1 MTEKTQPLPLVD
13 AGLPYRQGA
22 PPAAPPFR
30 PPVPPPLTRTTPSF
44 PPQASTTQSDGSPS
58 AAPQSHAPQP
68 AALQPP
74 AAQSPAAQSPAPHI
88 PVSPRSSAPGSESAG
103 DGPRRGIGRSI
114 LRLAGQWTVR
124 SRVLGAVLVLS
135 TLGLLV
141 AGTAAYALERAN
153 LDAEMD
159 GSLSRSFGEL
169 ETLLDTGIDPDT
181 GTGFVEAEQL
191 VYLVMQRTLPA
202 PNEGMMG
209 VRDGQAIL
217 LANESVNVRLEN
229 DPELVSA
236 VAGEA
241 DSPTVRIST
250 FTTSSATYRAVTVP
264 VQLGQD
270 PQPTVFVLAFDT
282 QAERSQLDQTFG
294 TFALISLGTLLL
306 IGVVGWLLVGNLLQ
320 PVRRLRDTARQI
332 SDSDL
337 SQRIAVTGND
347 DLSDLTRT
355 INAMLD
361 RLEGSFT
368 SQRQLFDDVGHELRT
383 PITIVQG
390 HLELQDSSDRAD
402 VDAVRGVALDELGRM
417 RFLVDDL
424 VTLAGSSRPDFVRAE
439 SSDIGRLT
447 DEVLDKV
454 RGLGPRR
461 WAVDS
466 RAEGFFRI
474 DERRITQAWLQLAAN
489 AVKFSAEGSTVT
501 LGSRL
506 EPEGLR
512 LWLRDEG
519 VGIPKA
525 DQQRIFERFT
535 RGANSKRAEGS
546 GLGLTIVDAIVR
558 AHGGT
563 VELESAPG
571 SGSTFTLSFPHTPV
585 AAQPKEDA

>member
-1 MTEKTQPLPLVD
+1 MPPLFSRPTPSVISQGSRTQP
-13 AGLPYRQGA
+13 AGSTGKD
-22 PPAAPPFR
+22 
-30 PPVPPPLTRTTPSF
+30 PSRGI
-44 PPQASTTQSDGSPS
+44 GSGIG
-58 AAPQSHAPQP
+58 H
-68 AALQPP
+68 
-74 AAQSPAAQSPAPHI
+74 
-88 PVSPRSSAPGSESAG
+88 
-103 DGPRRGIGRSI
+103 GIGRSI
-114 LRLAGQWTVR
+114 VRRAGQWTVR
-124 SRVLGAVLVLS
+124 SRVLGAVLMLS
-135 TLGLLV
+135 ALGLLV
-141 AGTAAYALERAN
+141 AGTTAYALERAN
-153 LDAEMD
+153 LNAQMD
-159 GSLSRSFGEL
+159 DSLARSFGEF
-169 ETLLDTGIDPDT
+169 ETLLDTGIDPAT
-181 GTGFVEAEQL
+181 RAGFVEAEQL

-202 PNEGMMG
+202 PHEGMMG

-217 LANESVNVRLEN
+217 VANESVNVRLED
-229 DPELVSA
+229 DPELISA
-236 VAGEA
+236 VAGQA
-241 DSPTVRIST
+241 GSPTVRIST
-250 FTTSSATYRAVTVP
+250 FTTSSATYRALTVP
-264 VQLGQD
+264 VQLAQD

-282 QAERSQLDQTFG
+282 HAERSQLNQTFG

-320 PVRRLRDTARQI
+320 PVRRLRNTARQI

-347 DLSDLTRT
+347 DLSDLSRT
-355 INAMLD
+355 FNAMLD

-368 SQRQLFDDVGHELRT
+368 SQRQLLDDVGHELRT

-439 SSDIGRLT
+439 PSDIGRLT
-447 DEVLDKV
+447 DEVLDKA
-454 RGLGPRR
+454 RGLGNRR

-519 VGIPKA
+519 VGIPRA
-525 DQQRIFERFT
+525 DRQRIFERFT

-546 GLGLTIVDAIVR
+546 GLGLTIVEAIVR
-558 AHGGT
+558 AHGGI

-571 SGSTFTLSFPHTPV
+571 SGSTFILNFPHAPV
-585 AAQPKEDA
+585 AAQPKEDT